1 MSVRGLYP
9 GTFDPI
15 HNGHLDIIERATRI
29 FDEVVVAV
37 YDHSRANLKKVLF
50 SIDERIQLAEENL
63 AHLPN
68 VSVTRYN
75 GMTADFANEVGAKAI
90 VRGLRVFS
98 DFEFEFRMALVTQR
112 LAPEI
117 EYVTLMTREENMFLS
132 GTTLREIASLD
143 GDFSSMVP
151 EGVRQALT
159 AKYRQKNA

>member
-1 MSVRGLYP
+1 MSIRGLYP

-15 HNGHLDIIERATRI
+15 HNGHLDIVERATRI
-29 FDEVVVAV
+29 FDEVVVAI
-37 YDHSRANLKKVLF
+37 YDHGRAKLKKELF
-50 SIDERIQLAEENL
+50 SIEERIQLAEDNL
-63 AHLPN
+63 KHLPN

-132 GTTLREIASLD
+132 SSTIREIASLD

-151 EGVRQALT
+151 ANVHEALS
-159 AKYRQKNA
+159 AKYRQS

>member
-29 FDEVVVAV
+29 FDEVFVAV
-37 YDHSRANLKKVLF
+37 YDHGRAKLKKELF
-50 SIDERIQLAEENL
+50 SIEERMALIASNVT
-63 AHLPN
+63 HLPT
-68 VSVTRYN
+68 VTVARYN

-112 LAPEI
+112 LAPNI

-132 GTTLREIASLD
+132 SSTIREIASLG

-151 EGVRQALT
+151 DDVRQALI
-159 AKYRQKNA
+159 AKYQQ

>member
-15 HNGHLDIIERATRI
+15 HNGHLDIIQRATRI
-29 FDEVVVAV
+29 FDDVVVAV
-37 YDHSRANLKKVLF
+37 YDHGRANLKKVLF
-50 SIDERIQLAEENL
+50 TIDERIQLAEANL

-68 VSVTRYN
+68 VTVTRYN
-75 GMTADFANEVGAKAI
+75 GMTADFADEVGAKAI

-112 LAPEI
+112 LAPQI

-132 GTTLREIASLD
+132 SSTIREIASLD

-151 EGVRQALT
+151 ENVRLALS
-159 AKYRQKNA
+159 AKYQDRG